1 MSQEQTVKQM
11 IADRLNLDISAITN
25 EARLVQ
31 DLKADSLDTVE
42 LLMEIEKML
51 NVQID
56 DSSLG
61 EISTVQHIINITTKL
76 ALEGVPS
83 VNGSY

>member
-1 MSQEQTVKQM
+1 MSQEQIIKQM
-11 IADRLNLDISAITN
+11 IADRMNIDVSEVTN
-25 EARLVQ
+25 ESRLVK

-42 LLMEIEKML
+42 LLMEIERML

-61 EISTVQHIINITTKL
+61 EISTVQHIIDIAMKL
-76 ALEGVPS
+76 DAARVHHAIG
-83 VNGSY
+83 

>member
-1 MSQEQTVKQM
+1 MNQEKIIKQM
-11 IADRLNLDISAITN
+11 IASRMNIDISLVDN
-25 EARLVQ
+25 GARLVQ

-42 LLMEIEKML
+42 LLMEIERML

-61 EISTVQHIINITTKL
+61 EISTVQHIIDIAIKL
-76 ALEGVPS
+76 DHEKVTHTVA
-83 VNGSY
+83 

>member
-1 MSQEQTVKQM
+1 MSQEQIIKQM
-11 IADRLNLDISAITN
+11 IADRMNIDVSEVTN
-25 EARLVQ
+25 ESRLVK

-42 LLMEIEKML
+42 LLMEIERML

-61 EISTVQHIINITTKL
+61 EISTVQHIIDIAMKL
-76 ALEGVPS
+76 DQERVHHAFG
-83 VNGSY
+83 

>member
-1 MSQEQTVKQM
+1 MSQEQIIKQM
-11 IADRLNLDISAITN
+11 IADRLNIDVSEVTN
-25 EARLVQ
+25 ESRLVK

-42 LLMEIEKML
+42 LLMEIERML

-61 EISTVQHIINITTKL
+61 EISTVQHIIDIAMKL
-76 ALEGVPS
+76 DAARVHHAFG
-83 VNGSY
+83 

>member
-1 MSQEQTVKQM
+1 MSQEQLIKQM
-11 IADRLNLDISAITN
+11 IATRLNIDVSEVTN
-25 EARLVQ
+25 DARLVK

-42 LLMEIEKML
+42 LLMEIERML

-61 EISTVQHIINITTKL
+61 EISTVQHIIDIAMKL
-76 ALEGVPS
+76 DAAR
-83 VNGSY
+83 VNHAFG